1 MQGPL
6 YKSAR
11 LTAKKVYQE
20 KDLITRLQL
29 LEEQQQHEYLDSR
42 VEEIAKIK
50 AELTEIEAIQSLRDS
65 VLEIRYG
72 SPISNLVQS
81 GIGLI
86 LGWFL
91 VRISVDAQSFLSYIP
106 IAATFLIIITLG
118 IILYI
123 IRLNFRIL
131 YGMAELVVGCL
142 TALRYLL
149 PELNVDLPD
158 QIFYLQFLGGLY
170 IIVRGLDNV
179 TKGLEAKDETTF
191 WRILINRVKEFFH
204 SISSDEINISD

>member
-1 MQGPL
+1 MQSPL
-6 YKSAR
+6 YKSTR
-11 LTAKKVYQE
+11 LAAKKVYQE
-20 KDLITRLQL
+20 KDLRTRLKL

-42 VEEIAKIK
+42 DQEIEKIK
-50 AELTEIEAIQSLRDS
+50 VDLTEIEAIQELTGYA
-65 VLEIRYG
+65 LEVKYS

-91 VRISVDAQSFLSYIP
+91 VRISVDAQSFLSCLP
-106 IAATFLIIITLG
+106 IAATFLVIVTLG

-149 PELNVDLPD
+149 PELNFDLPD
-158 QIFYLQFLGGLY
+158 QVFYLQFLGGLY

-179 TKGLEAKDETTF
+179 TKGLETKNEPTF
-191 WRILINRVKEFFH
+191 WQILINRVKEFVH
-204 SISSDEINISD
+204 SISPDKINDID